1 MTVSSLYTT
10 AAVSNLALLVQIW
23 KELTKYSIN
32 KYRSIVKDL
41 KDSKWDQ
48 MKATNKQNSVI
59 RKNDRNL
66 LCTNQCKEY
75 IIIIDMSDS

>member
-1 MTVSSLYTT
+1 
-10 AAVSNLALLVQIW
+10 
-23 KELTKYSIN
+23 
-32 KYRSIVKDL
+32 
-41 KDSKWDQ
+41 